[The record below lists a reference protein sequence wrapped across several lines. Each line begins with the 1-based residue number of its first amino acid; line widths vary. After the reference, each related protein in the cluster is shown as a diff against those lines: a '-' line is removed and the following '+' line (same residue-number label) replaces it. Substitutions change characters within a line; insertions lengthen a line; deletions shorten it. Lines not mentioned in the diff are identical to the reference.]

1 MDRRTVALGIAAAV
15 AVGVAVAVTL
25 LGRSSASPKHKAVA
39 SYITD
44 VDQIQQGM
52 QVELINTVSVYRAFA
67 NGVIP
72 AKTLVPRLGQA
83 ERTLRRLQGRLVALP
98 APVPAKRLR
107 KLLIRLVGSEVSTAH
122 EVGQLATFSPK
133 FAVLLKAVR
142 TAGSELATA
151 LAAVKPPQAHKLHG
165 TKKQVKEAQAQF
177 AAAAAKAAALQA
189 DAVDAYDAKLAG
201 IERDLRKLDPAP
213 VVMPDYRTQLKT
225 LEASRTAGSALARE
239 LRKTNRARVAVLSR
253 RFTLA
258 ARLAGSTGAQKAQ
271 IAAIKAYN
279 KRVREIGALQGAI
292 KLELVHLQQE
302 AG

>member
-52 QVELINTVSVYRAFA
+52 QVELINTVSVFRAFA
-67 NGVIP
+67 NGAIP

-151 LAAVKPPQAHKLHG
+151 LRDLSPRRRLILFLRYYADCSHAEIASICGISEG
-165 TKKQVKEAQAQF
+165 TVSATLAKAKEA
-177 AAAAAKAAALQA
+177 LR
-189 DAVDAYDAKLAG
+189 VS
-201 IERDLRKLDPAP
+201 LRK
-213 VVMPDYRTQLKT
+213 
-225 LEASRTAGSALARE
+225 EALA
-239 LRKTNRARVAVLSR
+239 
-253 RFTLA
+253 
-258 ARLAGSTGAQKAQ
+258 
-271 IAAIKAYN
+271 
-279 KRVREIGALQGAI
+279 
-292 KLELVHLQQE
+292 
-302 AG
+302 

>member
-39 SYITD
+39 AYITE
-44 VDQIQQGM
+44 VDQIQQQM
-52 QVELINTVSVYRAFA
+52 QVQLINTVSVYRAFA
-67 NGVIP
+67 NGAIP

-83 ERTLRRLQGRLVALP
+83 ERTLRRLQGRLAALP

-107 KLLIRLVGSEVSTAH
+107 RLLIQLIGSEVSTAH
-122 EVGQLATFSPK
+122 EVGQLAAFSPK
-133 FAVLLKAVR
+133 FGVLLGEVR
-142 TAGSELATA
+142 TAGSGLARA
-151 LAAVKPPQAHKLHG
+151 LAAVKPPQAHVLHG

-177 AAAAAKAAALQA
+177 AAAAAKAAGLQA
-189 DAVDAYDAKLAG
+189 DAVDVYDAKLAR

-213 VVMPDYRTQLKT
+213 VVLPDYRIQLRT

-239 LRKTNRARVAVLSR
+239 LRKTDRSRVAVLSR
-253 RFTLA
+253 KFTLA

-279 KRVREIGALQGAI
+279 KRVREIGTLQGAI
-292 KLELVHLQQE
+292 KLELVHLQQA